1 MTRRT
6 ADWGLRTARVAG
18 ALLLAIAGTT
28 SATAQTPDSV
38 PPPQIDSAVRSPQ
51 SAPLSALDSVRR
63 PTTPIGAMFR
73 SFLIPGWGQATYGR
87 KVSAGIMLGV
97 EGLSV
102 GMLLKI
108 SSDMGQIRSTD
119 SERLADKRQQR
130 EDWAAILVFNH
141 LMSGLEAYVS
151 AHLYDFPG
159 DLEMR
164 PLPGGGTG
172 IGVTLP
178 LGGRR

>member
-1 MTRRT
+1 M
-6 ADWGLRTARVAG
+6 AVAALVALASPG
-18 ALLLAIAGTT
+18 A
-28 SATAQTPDSV
+28 AQEIP
-38 PPPQIDSAVRSPQ
+38 SP
-51 SAPLSALDSVRR
+51 ADSVRALPVGTAAGDSPAAAAPDTSAR
-63 PTTPIGAMFR
+63 RGGGFFR
-73 SFLIPGWGQATYGR
+73 SPTGVMLRSLVVPGWGQATYGR

-108 SSDMGQIRSTD
+108 SSDMDQIRSTD

-159 DLEMR
+159 DLEAR

>member
-1 MTRRT
+1 VFVKRPGGRAVGRSAFLAAMLIGGATDMHAQDST
-6 ADWGLRTARVAG
+6 VAVPVIPTDTSTARP
-18 ALLLAIAGTT
+18 
-28 SATAQTPDSV
+28 PDRLT
-38 PPPQIDSAVRSPQ
+38 DG
-51 SAPLSALDSVRR
+51 R

-108 SSDMGQIRSTD
+108 SSDMEQIRSTD
-119 SERLADKRQQR
+119 SPRLEDKRQQR

-172 IGVTLP
+172 FGVTLP

>member
-1 MTRRT
+1 V
-6 ADWGLRTARVAG
+6 RVLSAG
-18 ALLLAIAGTT
+18 CWVLGTLLVGAAPLA
-28 SATAQTPDSV
+28 AQVPDSAPAV
-38 PPPQIDSAVRSPQ
+38 PPSTQLPAPSTVADSA
-51 SAPLSALDSVRR
+51 RR

-108 SSDMGQIRSTD
+108 SSDMEHIRSTD

>member
-1 MTRRT
+1 VRF
-6 ADWGLRTARVAG
+6 WVLSAG
-18 ALLLAIAGTT
+18 FWVLLVSGASSA
-28 SATAQTPDSV
+28 ATAQVPAVPDSV
-38 PPPQIDSAVRSPQ
+38 PSAANPGPRTQDLEPSVPDS
-51 SAPLSALDSVRR
+51 LRR

-87 KVSAGIMLGV
+87 KVSAGIMMGV
-97 EGLSV
+97 EGLSI

-108 SSDMGQIRSTD
+108 SSDMEHIRATD
-119 SERLADKRQQR
+119 SPRLEDKRQQR

-164 PLPGGGTG
+164 ALPGGGRG